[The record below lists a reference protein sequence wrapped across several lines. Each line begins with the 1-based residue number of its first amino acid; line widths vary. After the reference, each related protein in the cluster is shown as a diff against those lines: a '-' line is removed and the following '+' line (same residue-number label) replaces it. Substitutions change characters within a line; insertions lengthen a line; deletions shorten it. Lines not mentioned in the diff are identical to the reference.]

1 MIKKKILSICVA
13 AALVITT
20 TLTTISAKN
29 DDRVDVIGLFEIN
42 GATTKMQE
50 ESIDFKLT
58 STKATIKF
66 TNPIAMSGFSFRW
79 NGVDDSKKKL
89 EKLNLK
95 LTDKDNENNSLLVT
109 FGRLSDDFT
118 SVKINNQGK
127 TYLTKGSTYKK
138 NNEDISI
145 SFNENL
151 NSFADDA
158 GSYKVTVDTNL
169 NGDIFEG
176 FQKKGAILELVVE
189 GAKGTTFSLKTIN
202 GQSFGNAY
210 TTDNMEPIICI
221 PNVEKSAEKGSV
233 KVLQAATAYDV
244 LKSESTL
251 KLTVQDPDGDV
262 VKDEKGTELKDV
274 DGNKEYEVKFSKF
287 GQYRILYVASDGENK
302 TRNTGYQINVND
314 TGAPNIELEDEM
326 ESEIKVGETLE
337 FPKLKITDNKD
348 DKFTSWAYVKCPS
361 GVVRHAKDKYKLDEE
376 GVYKITFCAQDESGN
391 IGYYEKE
398 ILAKG
403 GK

>member
-1 MIKKKILSICVA
+1 MIKKRILSICVA

-29 DDRVDVIGLFEIN
+29 DDRVDAIGLFEIN

-66 TNPIAMSGFSFRW
+66 ANPIAMSGFTFRW
-79 NGVDDSKKKL
+79 NGVQDSKKKL

-109 FGRLSDDFT
+109 FGRLSDDYT
-118 SVKINNQGK
+118 SIKINNQGK

-138 NNEDISI
+138 NKEDISI
-145 SFNENL
+145 TFNENL
-151 NSFADDA
+151 NSFTDDA
-158 GSYKVTVDTNL
+158 GSYKVDVDKNL

-176 FQKKGAILELVVE
+176 FEQKGAILELEVE
-189 GAKGTTFSLKTIN
+189 GAKGATFSLKTIN
-202 GQSFGNAY
+202 GQGFGNVY

-221 PNVEKSAEKGSV
+221 PDVEKKAEKGSV
-233 KVLQAATAYDV
+233 KVLPAAKAYDV
-244 LKSESTL
+244 LKSETTL

-262 VKDEKGTELKDV
+262 VKDESGTELKDV

-314 TGAPNIELEDEM
+314 TGAPNIELEEKM
-326 ESEIKVGETLE
+326 ESEIKVGETVE
-337 FPKLKITDNKD
+337 FPKLKISDNKD
-348 DKFTSWAYVKCPS
+348 DKFTSWTYVKCPS
-361 GVVRHAKDKYKLDEE
+361 GVVKYAKDKYKFDDE